1 MVILVDIN
9 KCIGCELCVKACPY
23 GAIEMWNKKAR
34 VRENCTQCGICMEAC
49 NLGALTS
56 DSDIKYI
63 EEKIDLSQF
72 RGITVFAEQRDG
84 QILDVTYQLLSKSRK
99 LAKKLETFVSAI
111 LIGYNLKE
119 SANELIQYG
128 ASKVYLIDDEMF
140 QDYLTDPYTGAIVD
154 IIQTYKPE
162 ILLMGATRLGRDL
175 GPRVA
180 KRLNTGL
187 TADCTSLDVDMD
199 DRTLLQTRPA
209 FGGNIM
215 ATIVTPNRRPVMATV
230 RPGIFKTK
238 KPKSSQNGEIIS
250 ISNPISLGSLKSK
263 IIKAIKEP
271 KTCTVLEDAEIIVS
285 GGRGIGKKGFKLLDE
300 LAEVLGCMI
309 GASRAAVEA
318 GFITSEHQVGQ
329 TGKSVC
335 PKLYIACGISGAI
348 QHRVG
353 MEKSDY
359 IIAINKN
366 PDAPIFDVAD
376 LGIVADFFDIA
387 PLLIK
392 KLKKIRECKI

>member
-154 IIQTYKPE
+154 IIQIYKSE

-318 GFITSEHQVGQ
+318 RFITSEHQVGQ

-366 PDAPIFDVAD
+366 PDALIFNVAD

-387 PLLIK
+387 PILIK

>member
-56 DSDIKYI
+56 DIKRF

-72 RGITVFAEQRDG
+72 QGITVFAELRDG

-119 SANELIQYG
+119 SANDLIQYG
-128 ASKVYLIDDEMF
+128 ASKVYLVDDEMF
-140 QDYLTDPYTGAIVD
+140 QDYHTNPYTGAIVD

-187 TADCTSLDVDMD
+187 TADCTSLDVDRD

-250 ISNPISLGSLKSK
+250 ISNPISLSSLKSK

-285 GGRGIGKKGFKLLDE
+285 GGRGIGKKGFKLVDE

-329 TGKSVC
+329 TGKTVC

-387 PLLIK
+387 PILIK